1 MTQSSIPAKYA
12 SKSKAELVDEIARL
26 NKELRV
32 KTEENEILKKRI
44 RLYDS

>member
-1 MTQSSIPAKYA
+1 MTQSPIPAKYA
-12 SKSKAELVDEIARL
+12 NKSKAELVDEIARL
-26 NKELRV
+26 SKELRA